1 MLQDADWPAAGSNGL
16 KGDEIVDGKVKKK
29 ESSEGSWR
37 DFWNLLKK
45 IQLPWRWI
53 IIAFL
58 CNFFYNKVMLML
70 PTITAGLMSGS
81 LDNKVLWDAIWF
93 YVIFTIVL
101 CGDVALRTPA
111 QHIAARNARRVIWR
125 KMLHI
130 RMDYYDS
137 NNPSD
142 IMSTIT
148 NDTTTA
154 AQLLVQFLV
163 GFFPTLYYVVEA
175 LKTISSYNIWL
186 TVSVFLLLP
195 VKILYMVFIGR
206 MRYKTQDG
214 LFQEIGGL
222 TAYLAE
228 RVRNLSLIKTYTNE
242 EKELENG
249 ENAAYGL
256 FHANMR
262 VNKLQCGITAL
273 TTLIGMA
280 QVMIVMVFGVI
291 LLKRGD
297 IDISQ
302 WVAFYMFSGTLSN
315 SFSNLIDYWTNL
327 KMIQGT
333 MARTAKLLL
342 APEEEETVTDTRRP
356 ENAEVTFEK
365 VSFSYGDKKAIQDI
379 TFHIPSG
386 SAAAVIGLCGSGKTT
401 SVSLLEHFYE
411 PCEGTVL
418 FGGVPVSDMSL
429 DELRGH
435 MGYVQQGADIFSGT
449 AREALTYGLH
459 REVSDEEIWEAA
471 EKTGFAEVLRK
482 WDAGLNAP
490 VAPGG
495 TSMSGGQRQKLVL
508 TREFMRK
515 SDVILLDEPTSA
527 LDVTASKMIQDTIFE
542 MFPGRTKIIIT
553 HDLSLLE
560 RVDQIIVLNKGVLE
574 GVGRYEELYGNCQ
587 AFMELIAACEEEA
600 GIQRSPFTGKEAVQ

>member
-1 MLQDADWPAAGSNGL
+1 MN
-16 KGDEIVDGKVKKK
+16 ENVKKA
-29 ESSEGSWR
+29 ESGKGNWR
-37 DFWNLLKK
+37 DFWNLLMK
-45 IQLPWRWI
+45 IQLPWHWI

-58 CNFFYNKVMLML
+58 CNFFYNKIMLKL
-70 PTITAGLMSGS
+70 PTITAGLMSGN
-81 LDNKVLWDAIWF
+81 LDNKVLWDAILF
-93 YVIFTIVL
+93 YVLFTAVL
-101 CGDVALRTPA
+101 CGDVALRSPA
-111 QHIAARNARRVIWR
+111 QHIAARNARRVIWK

-137 NNPSD
+137 NDPSD

-148 NDTTTA
+148 NDTTMA

-163 GFFPTLYYVVEA
+163 GFLPTLYYIAEA

-186 TVSVFLLLP
+186 MVSAFLLFP
-195 VKILYMVFIGR
+195 IKILYMVFIGR
-206 MRYKTQDG
+206 MQFRTQAG
-214 LFQEIGGL
+214 VYQEIGGL

-242 EKELENG
+242 EKELKNG
-249 ENAAYGL
+249 ENAAYSL

-262 VNKLQCGITAL
+262 VKKLECTVTAL

-280 QVMIVMVFGVI
+280 QVMIVMVFGVV

-297 IDISQ
+297 IDIQQ
-302 WVAFYMFSGTLSN
+302 WVAFYMFSGTLSTA
-315 SFSNLIDYWTNL
+315 FSNLLDYWANL

-333 MARTAKLLL
+333 TARTARLLT
-342 APEEEETVTDTRRP
+342 APEEEETVKDTKEP
-356 ENAEVTFEK
+356 ESAEVTFSH
-365 VSFSYGDKKAIQDI
+365 VSFSYGDKKALEDI
-379 TFHIPSG
+379 SFHVPSG
-386 SAAAVIGLCGSGKTT
+386 SSTAIIGLCGSGKTT

-411 PCEGTVL
+411 PCEGEIT
-418 FGGVPVSDMSL
+418 FGKVPVSEMSL
-429 DELRGH
+429 DVLRGS

-449 AREALTYGLH
+449 ARESLTYGLH
-459 REVSDEEIWEAA
+459 RKVEDEEIWEAA

-482 WDAGLNAP
+482 WEDGLNAP

-515 SDVILLDEPTSA
+515 SGMILLDEPTSA

-560 RVDQIIVLNKGVLE
+560 RVDQIVVLNKGVLA
-574 GVGRYEELYGNCQ
+574 GCGSYGELYGNCQ
-587 AFMELIAACEEEA
+587 AFMELIAACETE
-600 GIQRSPFTGKEAVQ
+600 KEAVQ

>member
-1 MLQDADWPAAGSNGL
+1 MN
-16 KGDEIVDGKVKKK
+16 ENVKKA
-29 ESSEGSWR
+29 ESGKGNWR
-37 DFWNLLKK
+37 DFWNLLMK
-45 IQLPWRWI
+45 IQLPWHWI

-58 CNFFYNKVMLML
+58 CNFFYNKVMLKL
-70 PTITAGLMSGS
+70 PTITAGLMSGN
-81 LDNKVLWDAIWF
+81 LDNKVLWDAILF
-93 YVIFTIVL
+93 YVLFTAVL
-101 CGDVALRTPA
+101 CGDVALRSPA
-111 QHIAARNARRVIWR
+111 QHIAARNARRVIWK

-137 NNPSD
+137 NDPSD

-148 NDTTTA
+148 NDTTMA

-163 GFFPTLYYVVEA
+163 GFLPTLYYIAEA

-186 TVSVFLLLP
+186 MVSAFLLFP
-195 VKILYMVFIGR
+195 IKILYMVFIGR
-206 MRYKTQDG
+206 MQFRTQAG
-214 LFQEIGGL
+214 VYQEIGGL

-242 EKELENG
+242 EKELKNG
-249 ENAAYGL
+249 ENAAYSL

-262 VNKLQCGITAL
+262 VKRLECTVTAL

-280 QVMIVMVFGVI
+280 QVMIVMVFGVV

-297 IDISQ
+297 IDIQQ
-302 WVAFYMFSGTLSN
+302 WVAFYMFSGTLSTA
-315 SFSNLIDYWTNL
+315 FSNLLDYWANL

-333 MARTAKLLL
+333 TARTARLLT
-342 APEEEETVTDTRRP
+342 APEEEETVKDTKEP
-356 ENAEVTFEK
+356 ESAEVTFSH
-365 VSFSYGDKKAIQDI
+365 VSFSYGDKKALEDI
-379 TFHIPSG
+379 SFHVPAG
-386 SAAAVIGLCGSGKTT
+386 SSTAVIGLCGSGKTT

-411 PCEGTVL
+411 PCEGEIT
-418 FGGVPVSDMSL
+418 FGKVPVSEMSL
-429 DELRGH
+429 DVLRGS

-449 AREALTYGLH
+449 VREALTYGLH
-459 REVSDEEIWEAA
+459 RKVEDEEIWEAA

-482 WDAGLNAP
+482 WEDGLNAF

-515 SDVILLDEPTSA
+515 SGMILLDEPTSA

-560 RVDQIIVLNKGVLE
+560 RVDQIVVLNKGVLA
-574 GVGRYEELYGNCQ
+574 GCGSYGELYGNCQ
-587 AFMELIAACEEEA
+587 AFMELIAACETE
-600 GIQRSPFTGKEAVQ
+600 KEAVQ

>member
-1 MLQDADWPAAGSNGL
+1 MN
-16 KGDEIVDGKVKKK
+16 ENVKKA
-29 ESSEGSWR
+29 ESGRGSWR

-45 IQLPWRWI
+45 IQLPWHWI
-53 IIAFL
+53 VIAFL
-58 CNFFYNKVMLML
+58 CNFFYNKVMLKL
-70 PTITAGLMSGS
+70 PTITAGLMSGN
-81 LDNKVLWDAIWF
+81 LDNKVLWDAILF
-93 YVIFTIVL
+93 YVLFTAVL
-101 CGDVALRTPA
+101 CGDVALRSPA
-111 QHIAARNARRVIWR
+111 QHIAARNARRVIWK

-137 NNPSD
+137 NDPSD

-148 NDTTTA
+148 NDTTMA

-163 GFFPTLYYVVEA
+163 GFLPTLYYIAEA

-186 TVSVFLLLP
+186 MVSAFLLFP
-195 VKILYMVFIGR
+195 IKILYMVFIGR
-206 MRYKTQDG
+206 MQFRTQAG
-214 LFQEIGGL
+214 VYQEIGGL

-242 EKELENG
+242 EKELKNG
-249 ENAAYGL
+249 ENAAYSL

-262 VNKLQCGITAL
+262 VKKLECTVTAL

-280 QVMIVMVFGVI
+280 QVMIVMVFGVV

-297 IDISQ
+297 IDIQQ
-302 WVAFYMFSGTLSN
+302 WVAFYMFSGTLSTA
-315 SFSNLIDYWTNL
+315 FSNLLDYWANL

-333 MARTAKLLL
+333 TARTARLLT
-342 APEEEETVTDTRRP
+342 APEEEETVKDTKEP
-356 ENAEVTFEK
+356 ESAEVTFSH
-365 VSFSYGDKKAIQDI
+365 VSFSYGDKKALEDI
-379 TFHIPSG
+379 SFHVPSG
-386 SAAAVIGLCGSGKTT
+386 SSTAIIGLCGSGKTT

-411 PCEGTVL
+411 PCEGEIT
-418 FGGVPVSDMSL
+418 FGKVPVSEMSL
-429 DELRGH
+429 DVLRGS

-449 AREALTYGLH
+449 ARESLTYGLH
-459 REVSDEEIWEAA
+459 RKVEDEEIWEAA

-482 WDAGLNAP
+482 WEDGLNAP

-515 SDVILLDEPTSA
+515 SGMILLDEPTSA

-560 RVDQIIVLNKGVLE
+560 RVDQIVVLNKGVLA
-574 GVGRYEELYGNCQ
+574 GCGSYGELYGNCQ
-587 AFMELIAACEEEA
+587 AFMELIAACETE
-600 GIQRSPFTGKEAVQ
+600 KEAVQ

>member
-1 MLQDADWPAAGSNGL
+1 MN
-16 KGDEIVDGKVKKK
+16 ENVKKA
-29 ESSEGSWR
+29 ESGKGNWR
-37 DFWNLLKK
+37 DFWNLLMK
-45 IQLPWRWI
+45 IQLPWHWI

-58 CNFFYNKVMLML
+58 CNFFYNKVMLKL
-70 PTITAGLMSGS
+70 PTITAGLMSGN
-81 LDNKVLWDAIWF
+81 LDNKVLWDAILF
-93 YVIFTIVL
+93 YVLFTAVL
-101 CGDVALRTPA
+101 CGDVALRSPA
-111 QHIAARNARRVIWR
+111 QHIAARNARRVIWK

-137 NNPSD
+137 NDPSD

-148 NDTTTA
+148 NDTTMA

-163 GFFPTLYYVVEA
+163 GFLPTLYYIAEA

-186 TVSVFLLLP
+186 MVSAFLLFP
-195 VKILYMVFIGR
+195 IKILYMVFIGR
-206 MRYKTQDG
+206 MQFRTQAG
-214 LFQEIGGL
+214 VYQEIGGL

-242 EKELENG
+242 EKELKNG
-249 ENAAYGL
+249 ENAAYSL

-262 VNKLQCGITAL
+262 VKKLECTVTAL

-280 QVMIVMVFGVI
+280 QVMIVMVFGVV

-297 IDISQ
+297 IDIQQ
-302 WVAFYMFSGTLSN
+302 WVAFYMFSGTLSTA
-315 SFSNLIDYWTNL
+315 FSNLLDYWANL

-333 MARTAKLLL
+333 TARTARLLT
-342 APEEEETVTDTRRP
+342 APEEEETVKDTKEP
-356 ENAEVTFEK
+356 ESAEVTFSH
-365 VSFSYGDKKAIQDI
+365 VSFSYGDKKALEDI
-379 TFHIPSG
+379 SFHVPSG
-386 SAAAVIGLCGSGKTT
+386 SSTAIIGLCGSGKTT

-411 PCEGTVL
+411 PCEGEIT
-418 FGGVPVSDMSL
+418 FGRVPVSEMSL
-429 DELRGH
+429 DVLRGS

-449 AREALTYGLH
+449 ARESLTYGLH
-459 REVSDEEIWEAA
+459 RKVEDEEIWEAA

-482 WDAGLNAP
+482 WEDGLNAP

-515 SDVILLDEPTSA
+515 SGMILLDEPTSA

-560 RVDQIIVLNKGVLE
+560 RVDQIVVLNKGVLA
-574 GVGRYEELYGNCQ
+574 GCGSYGELYGNCQ
-587 AFMELIAACEEEA
+587 AFMELIAACETE
-600 GIQRSPFTGKEAVQ
+600 KEAVQ

>member
-1 MLQDADWPAAGSNGL
+1 
-16 KGDEIVDGKVKKK
+16 
-29 ESSEGSWR
+29 
-37 DFWNLLKK
+37 
-45 IQLPWRWI
+45 
-53 IIAFL
+53 
-58 CNFFYNKVMLML
+58 
-70 PTITAGLMSGS
+70 
-81 LDNKVLWDAIWF
+81 
-93 YVIFTIVL
+93 
-101 CGDVALRTPA
+101 
-111 QHIAARNARRVIWR
+111 
-125 KMLHI
+125 MLHI

-137 NNPSD
+137 NDPSD

-148 NDTTTA
+148 NDTTMA

-163 GFFPTLYYVVEA
+163 GFLPTLYYIAEA

-186 TVSVFLLLP
+186 MVSAFLLFP
-195 VKILYMVFIGR
+195 IKILYMVFIGR
-206 MRYKTQDG
+206 MQFRTQAG
-214 LFQEIGGL
+214 VYQEIGGL

-242 EKELENG
+242 EKELKNG
-249 ENAAYGL
+249 ENAAYSL

-262 VNKLQCGITAL
+262 VKKLECTVTAL

-280 QVMIVMVFGVI
+280 QVMIVMVFGVV

-297 IDISQ
+297 IDIQQ
-302 WVAFYMFSGTLSN
+302 WVAFYMFSGTLSTA
-315 SFSNLIDYWTNL
+315 FSNLLDYWANL

-333 MARTAKLLL
+333 TARTARLLT
-342 APEEEETVTDTRRP
+342 APEEEETVKDTKEP
-356 ENAEVTFEK
+356 ESAEVTFSH
-365 VSFSYGDKKAIQDI
+365 VSFSYGDKKALEDI
-379 TFHIPSG
+379 SFHVPSG
-386 SAAAVIGLCGSGKTT
+386 SSTAIIGLCGSGKTT

-411 PCEGTVL
+411 PCEGEIT
-418 FGGVPVSDMSL
+418 FGRVPVSEMSL
-429 DELRGH
+429 DVLRGS

-449 AREALTYGLH
+449 ARESLTYGLH
-459 REVSDEEIWEAA
+459 RKVEDEEIWEAA

-482 WDAGLNAP
+482 WEDGLNAP

-515 SDVILLDEPTSA
+515 SGMILLDEPTSA

-560 RVDQIIVLNKGVLE
+560 RVDQIVVLNKGVLA
-574 GVGRYEELYGNCQ
+574 GCGSYGELYGNCQ
-587 AFMELIAACEEEA
+587 AFMELIAACETE
-600 GIQRSPFTGKEAVQ
+600 KEAVQ